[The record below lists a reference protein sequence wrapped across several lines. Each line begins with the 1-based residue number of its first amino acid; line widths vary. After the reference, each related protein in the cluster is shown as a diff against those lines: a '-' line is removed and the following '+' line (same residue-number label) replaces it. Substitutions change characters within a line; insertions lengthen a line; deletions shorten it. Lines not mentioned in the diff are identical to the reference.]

1 MYVCVRA
8 CAGSVQNLDS
18 GLWTGPWTGL
28 WTGLWT
34 VLGQLSMAEAKVL
47 GPRDTEQ
54 WIYGCTAKKYEY
66 THKHTHM
73 RVRDKLKCIKQLG

>member
-1 MYVCVRA
+1 
-8 CAGSVQNLDS
+8 VQNLDS
-18 GLWTGPWTGL
+18 GLWTGPWTRL

-54 WIYGCTAKKYEY
+54 WIYGCTAKNMSILTS
-66 THKHTHM
+66 THT
-73 RVRDKLKCIKQLG
+73 